1 MQEAFLHHIWQYKK
15 FQLSPLATASGEEIQ
30 IIHSGQLNTNSGPD
44 FLNAQVRIG
53 GQHWA
58 GNIEIH
64 LKSSDWYVH
73 NHEED
78 TNYDNV
84 ILHVVWQH
92 DVEVFQKGNIP
103 IPTLELK
110 NLVDPKLLNSYHK
123 LLITKHQFI
132 NCEKNITDVPEFIV
146 NNWIET
152 LFIERLQQKTKPILA
167 LLKKSNNDWEAV
179 LFYMLFKAFGLKV
192 NGETFFEISKSIEF
206 SIVRKLHGKNEQM
219 ESLFL
224 GQARLL
230 VDNSNNKYQQ
240 QLYTNYSF
248 LKNKFKLENKLN
260 PKPDFFRLRPSNFP
274 TIRLSQLATI
284 YAKEPS
290 LFSKL
295 MNCQELQQYYD
306 FLKVSPSL
314 YWQSHYT
321 FDKIS
326 KKSHKATT
334 KSFIDL
340 LIINAIIP
348 LRFTYN
354 KILGNDD
361 SEQLIELI
369 SEIKRE
375 KNSIV
380 DKFNDLRNMQESA
393 LLSQSIIQ
401 LKTQYCD
408 KNRCLQCA
416 IGNSLLSHN

>member
-15 FQLSPLATASGEEIQ
+15 FQLSSLASTSGEEIQ
-30 IIHSGQLNTNSGPD
+30 LIHSGQYNTNSGPD

-58 GNIEIH
+58 GNVEIH

-78 TNYDNV
+78 SNYDNV

-110 NLVDPKLLNSYHK
+110 NLIDPKLLNSYHN
-123 LLITKHQFI
+123 LLGNNHQFI
-132 NCEKNITDVPEFIV
+132 NCEKNIADVPEIIV

-152 LFIERLQQKTKPILA
+152 LFIERLQQKTEPILA
-167 LLKKSNNDWEAV
+167 LLSNSNNDWEAV
-179 LFYMLFKAFGLKV
+179 LFCMLFKAFGLNV
-192 NGETFFEISKSIEF
+192 NGEAFLEIAKSTKF
-206 SIVRKLHGKNEQM
+206 SIIRKLHGKHEKM
-219 ESLFL
+219 EALFL
-224 GQARLL
+224 GQAKLL
-230 VDNSNNKYQQ
+230 VNNSENSYQQ
-240 QLYTNYSF
+240 QLSTNYSF
-248 LKNKFKLENKLN
+248 LKNKFKLENNLN
-260 PKPDFFRLRPSNFP
+260 PKPDFFRLRPTNFP

-284 YAKEPS
+284 YTKEPS
-290 LFSKL
+290 LFNKL
-295 MNCQELQQYYD
+295 MNCKELQQYYD
-306 FLKVSPSL
+306 LLKVSPSL
-314 YWQSHYT
+314 FWQSHYT
-321 FDKIS
+321 FEKIS

-348 LRFTYN
+348 LRFTYH

-361 SEQLIELI
+361 SEQLINLI

-375 KNSIV
+375 KNSVV
-380 DKFNDLRNMQESA
+380 DKFNTLRDMQENA
-393 LLSQSIIQ
+393 LQSQSILQ
-401 LKTQYCD
+401 LKSQYCD
-408 KNRCLQCA
+408 KNRCLHCA